1 MEPSF
6 PERALA
12 IRRAA
17 ARLCLRLGWAPLHE
31 VPLPN
36 GRRADILAL
45 RPDGCFACIEVKSGP
60 RDFLT
65 DLKWQD
71 YRAFSDELFFA
82 VDADFPQELL
92 PAETGLIVAAGLEAE
107 LLREAPAHPLA
118 GARRRALLHRFA
130 LLAAG
135 RLATLRGSGRRGRSA
150 RRAAGGVTAPYLAT
164 DALPPALHPA
174 GRDKPAMTV
183 KAGVAAGSLSRACA
197 RPSRPSNGRA
207 AVPPASRHRPSRAP
221 ARRPRPDPAC
231 SWRPSPAGPGAA
243 RRSAPRACPPRTR

>member
-6 PERALA
+6 PERAVA
-12 IRRAA
+12 IRRAV

-31 VPLPN
+31 VPLPS

-92 PAETGLIVAAGLEAE
+92 PAETGLIVAAGLEAD
-107 LLREAPAHPLA
+107 LLREAPPHPLA
-118 GARRRALLHRFA
+118 AARRRALLHRFA

-135 RLATLRGSGRRGRSA
+135 RLAALEDPA
-150 RRAAGGVTAPYLAT
+150 GVTDLRV
-164 DALPPALHPA
+164 AL
-174 GRDKPAMTV
+174 RV
-183 KAGVAAGSLSRACA
+183 E
-197 RPSRPSNGRA
+197 
-207 AVPPASRHRPSRAP
+207 
-221 ARRPRPDPAC
+221 
-231 SWRPSPAGPGAA
+231 
-243 RRSAPRACPPRTR
+243 